1 MVSRTPNP
9 EYLSIFNE
17 LLKLCTRFFNHNL
30 YHFLTKIFT
39 QLYQNHLTVRWQVL
53 SKYPI
58 YPKPICVICSLLRNQ
73 KVIFFQGYHKQISQD
88 QELCVFS
95 FFPSQ
100 ILDDGTYWEKRT
112 LRGNTE
118 KTKKIRYN
126 DNSHGWKLIW
136 SVETV
141 SNS

>member
-1 MVSRTPNP
+1 MIKVVDIGTR
-9 EYLSIFNE
+9 IFVG
-17 LLKLCTRFFNHNL
+17 FDHNL
-30 YHFLTKIFT
+30 YLFWRKFSHNYIKII
-39 QLYQNHLTVRWQVL
+39 WQFGGKYILL
-53 SKYPI
+53 SK

-112 LRGNTE
+112 LRGNTK
-118 KTKKIRYN
+118 KTIFSGTILPYKPVCYWEENISK
-126 DNSHGWKLIW
+126 NS
-136 SVETV
+136 
-141 SNS
+141 SNRL